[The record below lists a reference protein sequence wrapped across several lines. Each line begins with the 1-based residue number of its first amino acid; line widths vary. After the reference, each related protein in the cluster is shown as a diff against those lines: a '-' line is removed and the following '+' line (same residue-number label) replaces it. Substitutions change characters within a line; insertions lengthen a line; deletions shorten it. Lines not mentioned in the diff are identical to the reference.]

1 MTRIID
7 NKTLTLSDSLKNSL
21 PHSKRLDA
29 CVGYF
34 NLRGWR
40 QIRSEANS
48 MIQNSL
54 ESGPRV
60 RLLVGMALSGED
72 QARVKYDILKAA
84 ENLAVMDMT
93 QIAPRRLKSLE
104 SFSNQLMW
112 GVPNTG
118 EQIGLQELLEDLKS
132 GFLQVKFH
140 AAQPLHAKLY
150 VSHLAAGPTPFQA
163 VVGSSNF
170 TPSGLMQNGELN
182 LEETDREQAEE
193 LAKWF
198 KDKWEDAYS
207 VDLTDDL
214 INILENSWVN
224 NEQPRP
230 RSVHLRLAYEL
241 SREARSGKS
250 LDIPKKLLDE
260 MMPWQEDAVRI
271 ATRILEQRGLVVIG
285 DVVGLGKTLAGT
297 AIAATFD
304 ESVLI
309 LCPKNLETMWNEYK
323 DTYGVPGRVLPLSQA
338 INELPNLRPYK
349 LVLIDES
356 HNLKNS
362 DGKTWAS
369 VRDYIANFEP
379 KLILLTATMYSA
391 GTADITGQLGLKITD
406 DLDLG
411 IRPEDY
417 IESLPLGDF
426 DLAKQND
433 GQLSNLKAFSLS
445 TFPSDWQRLLS
456 MFLVRRTRSY
466 IKEKYGTVDPQTGE
480 VYFTFRNGTRFSFPK
495 REPLPL
501 EYQGG
506 EDDPGDLLASEENF
520 DMIQNLSFARYAL
533 SGYLLKVEDFEAE
546 KDRTLY
552 EDLKKNNAVTGFIR
566 TTLLKRLASSPKAF
580 FITVEKMLLRSWVT
594 LYALE
599 KGLEIPV
606 GTLADSAYAIE
617 ETDDPEFDY
626 EDAADNDGAVIDG
639 SWAQG
644 LDYGRWM
651 EKAKLSYE
659 RLTAKG
665 VRNLRWAKLGW
676 FETTRLQE
684 AISSDIQKLQ
694 TIIDEHGSWD
704 VSRDSRLTALSEL
717 IAEKSALNQKVLVFS
732 EYRDTIDY
740 VARHLPNL
748 LPDVKI
754 GKVSGASE
762 DATKFARMFSP
773 KSNESLGGLPDGEE
787 ELDVLLSTDVL
798 SEGQNLQDGSNV
810 VNWDMPWTIIKIIQR
825 AGRVDR
831 IGQQSPTV
839 NIYSFLPH
847 DGVEKVLNLIKALRR
862 RLNENELILGG
873 SEEFLRNQIQAE
885 SQFAGLFNGAAILE
899 GPEGDVD
906 YGSYA
911 LRVWDEATE
920 AERDAALRLS
930 PGSFSTLTAEDSRGA
945 GVLTHAKA
953 SHINQGELDY
963 LAWVGS
969 NGTVRAL
976 TQLEAMRA
984 TVAKSETLPLQMI
997 DDHFKSVSRALD
1009 EIILPQARVKHTIAN
1024 YGIRRQL
1031 YELLTKGRD
1040 EHYSQDDL
1048 FEANTH
1054 QTIEVMCSEALQHP
1068 IVESSKSKI
1077 AELLRF
1083 KKRLGEKQVLQT
1095 LVEMYEAGKVFDS
1108 STSEI
1113 SNLTVM
1119 LSMGYRAND

>member
-7 NKTLTLSDSLKNSL
+7 NNSLTLSDSLKNSL
-21 PHSKRLDA
+21 PHSSRLDA

-40 QIRSEANS
+40 EIRSEAALMLNNQ
-48 MIQNSL
+48 IEN
-54 ESGPRV
+54 GPRV

-72 QARVKYDILKAA
+72 QARVKYDILKAS
-84 ENLAVMDMT
+84 EDLAVMDMT

-112 GVPNTG
+112 GVPNTP
-118 EQIGLQELLEDLKS
+118 EQLGLQELLQDLKS

-150 VSHLAAGPTPFQA
+150 VSHLAVGPTPFQA

-182 LEETDREQAEE
+182 LEETDREQAQE

-198 KDKWEDAYS
+198 KTKWEDPYS

-214 INILENSWVN
+214 IQILENSWVN
-224 NEQPRP
+224 NEQPKP
-230 RSVHLRLAYEL
+230 RSIHLRLAYEL

-271 ATRILEQRGLVVIG
+271 ATRILEQRGLVVLG

-309 LCPKNLETMWNEYK
+309 LCPKNLEKMWNDYK
-323 DTYGVPGRVLPLSQA
+323 DTYDVPGRVLPLSQA
-338 INELPNLRPYK
+338 INDLPDMRPYK

-362 DGKTWAS
+362 DGKTWEKI
-369 VRDYIANFEP
+369 REYIATYEP

-391 GTADITGQLGLKITD
+391 GTSDITGQLGLKITD

-411 IRPEDY
+411 IRPEDL
-417 IESLPLGDF
+417 INSLDLGEV
-426 DLAKQND
+426 DLAQRND
-433 GQLSNLKAFSLS
+433 GQLSNLRAFSLS
-445 TFPSDWQRLLS
+445 PYPTDWQRLLS
-456 MFLVRRTRSY
+456 MFLVRRTREY
-466 IKEKYGTVDPQTGE
+466 IKEKYGTIDADTGE

-495 REPLPL
+495 RIALPL
-501 EYQGG
+501 EYEGG
-506 EDDPGDLLASEENF
+506 DNDPGDLLASEKNF
-520 DMIQNLSFARYAL
+520 DVIYNLTFARYAL
-533 SGYLLKVEDFEAE
+533 SGYLAKIEDFATGTD
-546 KDRTLY
+546 KLLY
-552 EDLKKNNAVTGFIR
+552 EDLRKNNAVTGFIR

-599 KGLEIPV
+599 NGLDIPV
-606 GTLADSAYAIE
+606 GTLADSAYRAE
-617 ETDDPEFDY
+617 ESDDPEFDFD
-626 EDAADNDGAVIDG
+626 DATDSEGAVIDG

-644 LDYGRWM
+644 LDFDSWM
-651 EKAKLSYE
+651 EKAQSAYE
-659 RLTAKG
+659 RLTNKG
-665 VRNLRWAKLGW
+665 VRNLRWAKLDW
-676 FETTRLQE
+676 FDSQKLKR
-684 AISSDIQKLQ
+684 AISSDVNQLQ
-694 TIIDEHGSWD
+694 AIIDGHGAWD
-704 VSRDSRLTALSEL
+704 VNRDSRLNALAEL
-717 IAEKSALNQKVLVFS
+717 IAEKSALNEKVLVFS

-740 VARHLPNL
+740 VARHLPSL
-748 LPDVKI
+748 IPGVKI
-754 GKVSGASE
+754 GKVSGATE

-787 ELDVLLSTDVL
+787 EIDVLLSTDVL

-831 IGQQSPTV
+831 IGQESPIV

-847 DGVEKVLNLIKALRR
+847 DGVERMLNLIKALRK
-862 RLNENELILGG
+862 RLNENEQILGG
-873 SEEFLRNQIQAE
+873 SEEFLRDQVQADK
-885 SQFAGLFNGAAILE
+885 QFAGLFNGKAILD

-920 AERDAALRLS
+920 AERDAALQLN
-930 PGSFSTLTAEDSRGA
+930 PGAHSTLAAIPSKGE

-953 SHINQGELDY
+953 VHINQGELDY

-969 NGTVRAL
+969 NGSVRAL
-976 TQLEAMRA
+976 TQLEAMRDTLA
-984 TVAKSETLPLQMI
+984 TPGTLPLQMLE
-997 DDHFKSVSRALD
+997 DHFKAVSKGL
-1009 EIILPQARVKHTIAN
+1009 EEVILPQAKVKHTIAN

-1040 EHYSQDDL
+1040 EHFSQDDL
-1048 FEANTH
+1048 FEADTH
-1054 QTIEVMCSEALQHP
+1054 QTIEEMCSEALQHP

-1083 KKRLGEKQVLQT
+1083 KKRLGEKQVLLD
-1095 LVEMYEAGKVFDS
+1095 LVEMFKAGRLFDS

-1119 LSMGYRAND
+1119 LSMGFRANE

>member
-7 NKTLTLSDSLKNSL
+7 NNTLTLSDSLKNAL

-40 QIRSEANS
+40 EIRTQANS
-48 MIQNSL
+48 ML
-54 ESGPRV
+54 ENHLEGGPRV

-72 QARVKYDILKAA
+72 QARVKYDILKAS
-84 ENLAVMDMT
+84 EDLSVMDMT

-118 EQIGLQELLEDLKS
+118 EQVGLQELLQDLKS

-150 VSHLAAGPTPFQA
+150 VSHLAAGPSPFQA

-198 KDKWEDAYS
+198 KLKWEDPYS

-214 INILENSWVN
+214 ISILENSWVN
-224 NEQPRP
+224 NEQPKP
-230 RSVHLRLAYEL
+230 RAIHLRLAYEL
-241 SREARSGKS
+241 SREARSGKT

-271 ATRILEQRGLVVIG
+271 ATRILEQRGLVVLG

-309 LCPKNLETMWNEYK
+309 LCPKNLEKMWNDYK

-338 INELPNLRPYK
+338 INDLPDMRPYK

-362 DGKTWAS
+362 DGKIWE
-369 VRDYIANFEP
+369 RIREYIATYEP

-391 GTADITGQLGLKITD
+391 GTSDITGQLGLKITD

-417 IESLPLGDF
+417 ISSLPLGEV
-426 DLAKQND
+426 DLAQRNE
-433 GQLSNLKAFSLS
+433 GHLSNLRAFSLS
-445 TFPSDWQRLLS
+445 PIASDWQRLLS
-456 MFLVRRTRSY
+456 MFLVRRTREY
-466 IKEKYGTVDPQTGE
+466 IKDKYGTIDPATGE

-495 REPLPL
+495 RVALPL
-501 EYQGG
+501 EYEGG
-506 EDDPGDLLASEENF
+506 DSDPGDLLACEENF
-520 DMIQNLSFARYAL
+520 DILYKLSFARYAL
-533 SGYLLKVEDFEAE
+533 SGYLSKVEDFASE
-546 KDRTLY
+546 KDKTLY

-606 GTLADSAYAIE
+606 GTIADSAYKVE
-617 ETDDPEFDY
+617 ETDDPEFDFDDLSDS
-626 EDAADNDGAVIDG
+626 ESAIIDG

-644 LDYGRWM
+644 LDYDQWM
-651 EKAKLSYE
+651 SKAKSAYE
-659 RLTAKG
+659 RLTSKG
-665 VRNLRWAKLGW
+665 VRNLRWARLEWFDKAKL
-676 FETTRLQE
+676 QN
-684 AISSDIQKLQ
+684 AISGDVEKLQ
-694 TIIDEHGSWD
+694 AIIDVHGAWD
-704 VSRDSRLTALSEL
+704 VTRDSRLIALAEL
-717 IAEKSALNQKVLVFS
+717 IAEKRSLNEKVLVFS
-732 EYRDTIDY
+732 EYRDTIEY
-740 VARHLPNL
+740 VSRHLPNL
-748 LPDVKI
+748 VPGVKI
-754 GKVSGASE
+754 GTVSGATE
-762 DATKFARMFSP
+762 DATKYARMFSP
-773 KSNESLGGLPDGEE
+773 ISNESLGGLPDGEVE
-787 ELDVLLSTDVL
+787 IDVLLSTDVL

-831 IGQQSPTV
+831 IGQQSPSV

-847 DGVEKVLNLIKALRR
+847 DGVEKVLQLIKALRR
-862 RLNENELILGG
+862 RLNENEMILGG
-873 SEEFLRNQIQAE
+873 SEEFLKNQIQAD

-920 AERDAALRLS
+920 PERDSALKLT
-930 PGSFSTLTAEDSRGA
+930 PGSFSTLGAEDLRGE

-953 SHINQGELDY
+953 VHINQGELDY

-969 NGTVRAL
+969 NGSVRAL

-984 TVAKSETLPLQMI
+984 TAATPGTLPLQML
-997 DDHFKSVSRALD
+997 DNHFSSVSKALE
-1009 EIILPQARVKHTIAN
+1009 EIIIPQARVKHTIAN

-1040 EHYSQDDL
+1040 EHFSQDDL

-1054 QTIEVMCSEALQHP
+1054 QTIEAMCSEALQHP

-1083 KKRLGEKQVLQT
+1083 KKRLGEKQVLIA
-1095 LVEMYEAGKVFDS
+1095 LVEMFDDGKLFDS

-1119 LSMGYRAND
+1119 LSMGYRANE

>member
-1 MTRIID
+1 
-7 NKTLTLSDSLKNSL
+7 
-21 PHSKRLDA
+21 
-29 CVGYF
+29 
-34 NLRGWR
+34 
-40 QIRSEANS
+40 
-48 MIQNSL
+48 
-54 ESGPRV
+54 
-60 RLLVGMALSGED
+60 MALSGED
-72 QARVKYDILKAA
+72 QARVKYDILKAS

-118 EQIGLQELLEDLKS
+118 EQVGLQELLEDLKS

-198 KDKWEDAYS
+198 KEKWEDVYS

-411 IRPEDY
+411 IRPEEY

-445 TFPSDWQRLLS
+445 PFPSDWQRLLS

-501 EYQGG
+501 EYEGG
-506 EDDPGDLLASEENF
+506 ENDPGDLLASEENF
-520 DMIQNLSFARYAL
+520 DIIQNLSFARYAL
-533 SGYLLKVEDFEAE
+533 SGYLLKVEDFAAE

-626 EDAADNDGAVIDG
+626 DDAADNDGAVIDG

-644 LDYGRWM
+644 LDYERWM

-665 VRNLRWAKLGW
+665 VRNLRWANLDW
-676 FETTRLQE
+676 FETARLQE

-694 TIIDEHGSWD
+694 TIIDQHGSWD
-704 VSRDSRLTALSEL
+704 VSRDSRLIALSEL
-717 IAEKSALNQKVLVFS
+717 IADKSALNQKVLVFS

-930 PGSFSTLTAEDSRGA
+930 PGSFSTLTAEDARGA

-953 SHINQGELDY
+953 LHINQGELDY
-963 LAWVGS
+963 LAWVGA
-969 NGTVRAL
+969 NGSVRAL

-984 TVAKSETLPLQMI
+984 TVAKPETLPLQMI
-997 DDHFKSVSRALD
+997 DDHFKSVSKALD

-1095 LVEMYEAGKVFDS
+1095 LVEMYEVGKVFDS